1 MAEWVETYRGI
12 VNAWETDTVEHFTIA
27 YYFDRFA
34 DARANYFDLIGE
46 RELLDARVGIA
57 PSRLH
62 VTFQHELRAGTAFH
76 ISSAVTGL
84 GPQAMQL
91 GHQVVDSTTGTTV
104 TWVVETLAL
113 PTRVSPAVIE
123 KLGAQTI
130 VWPRPEASDHPP
142 LADAPG
148 FLAARDR
155 VKPWEIAENG
165 ALSLPDHV
173 HRFSAAML
181 QTLTTIG
188 MSAAYMNEHRRGFST
203 FELDLRLLTG
213 AVVGDMVDVR
223 TSVAHLGNSS
233 LRVLHKMT
241 GPGGRE
247 LASMWQSGVHLDM
260 EARRSTKLPADL
272 RALATK
278 LLIKVA

>member
-1 MAEWVETYRGI
+1 MAEWVETYRGV
-12 VNAWETDTVEHFTIA
+12 VNAWECDVVEHFTIA

-34 DARANYFDLIGE
+34 DGSANYFDLIGVG
-46 RELLDARVGIA
+46 ELFGAG

-62 VTFQHELRAGTAFH
+62 VTFRHELRAGTAFH
-76 ISSAVTGL
+76 ILSAVTGV
-84 GPQAMQL
+84 GPQAVQL

-104 TWVVETLAL
+104 TWVVETLAV
-113 PTRVSPAVIE
+113 PTRATPAVVE
-123 KLGAQTI
+123 KLRAQAV
-130 VWPRPEASDHPP
+130 VWPRPWASEHPP
-142 LADAPG
+142 LAAAPG

-155 VKPWEIAENG
+155 VKPWEIGENG
-165 ALSLPDHV
+165 ALSLPGHV

-188 MSAAYMNEHRRGFST
+188 MSGAYMNEHRRGFST
-203 FELDLRLLTG
+203 FELDLRLVAG

-223 TSVAHLGNSS
+223 TAVAHLGNSS
-233 LRVLHKMT
+233 LRILHEMT

-260 EARRSTKLPADL
+260 EARRSTKIPDEL
-272 RALATK
+272 RALASK
-278 LLIKVA
+278 LLVRAS